1 MIMKS
6 NEQKNLDFKEQ
17 INSENDKKLVE
28 SNLTIQNL

>member
-1 MIMKS
+1 MKS